1 MVLRRLQ
8 SDSDTDAQAVASEQ
22 ASAEASAEDLPSQL
36 SQLDLGEPR
45 VPPSGSTPCKAVD
58 DRKESKAGD
67 ILLDVTQSPGGS
79 SGRGLEEVTA
89 PECSF
94 ASAGEG
100 NEDLASGESVPEAA
114 RLGAQCSTD
123 TFYFISAATRVNFTK
138 THTDS
143 KEQENQFKVTYDM
156 IGGLNGQLKAIR
168 EIIELPLKQLELFRS
183 YGMLSSVYGTPECP
197 I

>member
-1 MVLRRLQ
+1 M
-8 SDSDTDAQAVASEQ
+8 DA
-22 ASAEASAEDLPSQL
+22 
-36 SQLDLGEPR
+36 
-45 VPPSGSTPCKAVD
+45 
-58 DRKESKAGD
+58 
-67 ILLDVTQSPGGS
+67 TQSPGGS
-79 SGRGLEEVTA
+79 SGLGLEEVTA
-89 PECSF
+89 PECRF

-100 NEDLASGESVPEAA
+100 NKDLANEESVPKSDS
-114 RLGAQCSTD
+114 LGAQCNTD
-123 TFYFISAATRVNFTK
+123 TFYFISTTTRVNSIK
-138 THTDS
+138 IHRNL